1 MSSYAQIVGRKQTD
15 GTQGIA
21 TVELRTG
28 NSSDPIKLVGCVVH
42 LSKKDKSFRN
52 ILKVDEK
59 KNRKV
64 KYFIFVPYW
73 FPSCRPTENITSI
86 EVKLHRF
93 RKEGKEKEL
102 QVDDNDISELFE
114 KYMNDY
120 YFVIPCDERNFQNSS
135 FLKNWSSKLL
145 LHNNPNQVLQS
156 SSLFHG
162 FKKEETSDKTL
173 FKYCGFDK
181 GFHKLEEQGVLL
193 IRKSKYKSYVIG
205 CYKKENGSIKKY
217 CFLLKGKVKSKV
229 IQIT

>member
-1 MSSYAQIVGRKQTD
+1 MHVIAGKQPD

-21 TVELRTG
+21 TIELTTG
-28 NSSDPIKLVGCVVH
+28 NSDPIRLVGCVVH
-42 LSKKDKSFRN
+42 LSKKDKSLRN
-52 ILKVDEK
+52 ILKIDEE

-64 KYFIFVPYW
+64 NYFIFVPW
-73 FPSCRPTENITSI
+73 FLSYRPTENITSI

-114 KYMNDY
+114 KYINDN
-120 YFVIPCDERNFQNSS
+120 YFVIPWAKRNFRNSS
-135 FLKNWSSKLL
+135 FFKKWSSELNL
-145 LHNNPNQVLQS
+145 LHNNLDQFSQS

-162 FKKEETSDKTL
+162 FKKETNPRRGKTL

-181 GFHKLEEQGVLL
+181 EFDKLEVQGVLL
-193 IRKSKYKSYVIG
+193 IRQSIYESYVMG

-229 IQIT
+229 NQIT